1 MASLGLDKLNLTAK
15 FLIGAILC
23 VMLAAMYYLMFYAD
37 LEQKIEN
44 AQLREG
50 TLQRDLADARQ
61 AEQAY
66 QRDLAE
72 LAERQQRQAQ
82 LAKLLPNTTE
92 YPAFLSSLQTV
103 ANVSGVALTSWAPQP
118 ERAEQFYARV
128 PMALTLEGR
137 YHQIAKFFHEV
148 GHLDRIINMEDISI
162 RDPQVKDKDVIV
174 KVTAMATAFRAI
186 TASAGPSEAKRPGGA
201 AP

>member
-1 MASLGLDKLNLTAK
+1 MASLGLEKLNLTAK

-23 VMLAAMYYLMFYAD
+23 VMLAVMYYLLFYAD
-37 LEQKIEN
+37 LEQKIES
-44 AQLREG
+44 AQSREG
-50 TLQRDLADARQ
+50 ALQRDLADARQ
-61 AEQAY
+61 AEQTY

-103 ANVSGVALTSWAPQP
+103 ANVSGVSLTSWAPQP
-118 ERAEQFYARV
+118 ERAEQFYSRV

-137 YHQIAKFFHEV
+137 YHQIAKFFREV
-148 GHLDRIINMEDISI
+148 GQLDRIINMEDISI

-186 TASAGPSEAKRPGGA
+186 SSATSGDVKRAGGA
-201 AP
+201 KP